1 MGSVSQSLFII
12 LVIVFLL
19 MSVHY
24 IINGIVLTKLS
35 KLKNEKSVF
44 LAWIPFIN
52 KYYLGKVVSNSL
64 FGIILFL
71 MDLLATIC
79 ILVLFD
85 FPLEILNSIYFL
97 NTQNS
102 VIILS
107 VTKLLEIV
115 FLLFGKT
122 QIKKLTNKKVE
133 DNFDKQVIDE
143 NGSSI
148 EILDLDSNTVTKEEK
163 KEARKAGIS
172 SIIILLPI
180 LLVSFY
186 LPELSKLIN
195 KTPTQD
201 VVTAPKKNIEY
212 YETQD
217 GLLEI
222 NNEKGHIIAKN
233 IRFYSFTKKTGN
245 IISNVYLPDK
255 SIDDASKLNVYIEL
269 YNSKRVVI
277 YRTKFNPGTKLN
289 RKVQSLYEINL
300 SDELYKEVVY
310 ASINILET
318 KDFNDLNDILVCTYK
333 TTENNYNLVTKV
345 TYNFSSNGLSN
356 YEVSKESI
364 KLKED
369 EIYSYKDE
377 FEKEA
382 ELLTGK
388 VTDLTFDEN
397 SLKYKLDLVSYT
409 DSEVKPLYILAT
421 TKREI
426 KLKEENSKWSCN

>member
-64 FGIILFL
+64 FGIILFF

-79 ILVLFD
+79 ILILFD
-85 FPLEILNSIYFL
+85 FPLKILNSIYFL

-102 VIILS
+102 IIILS

-115 FLLFGKT
+115 FLLFGKI

-143 NGSSI
+143 NGGSI
-148 EILDLDSNTVTKEEK
+148 EILDLDSNSITKEEK
-163 KEARKAGIS
+163 KEAKKAGIS

-180 LLVSFY
+180 LLVAFY

-201 VVTAPKKNIEY
+201 VVTVPKKNIEY

-409 DSEVKPLYILAT
+409 DSEVKPLYSLAT

>member
-64 FGIILFL
+64 FGIILFF

-79 ILVLFD
+79 ILILFD
-85 FPLEILNSIYFL
+85 FPLEILNSINFL

-102 VIILS
+102 IIILS

-115 FLLFGKT
+115 FLLFGKN

-148 EILDLDSNTVTKEEK
+148 EILDLDSNSITKEEK

-180 LLVSFY
+180 LLVAFY

-195 KTPTQD
+195 KAPTQD

-310 ASINILET
+310 VSINILET

-377 FEKEA
+377 FKKEA

-409 DSEVKPLYILAT
+409 NSEVKPLYSLAT

>member
-64 FGIILFL
+64 FGIILFF
-71 MDLLATIC
+71 MDLFATIC
-79 ILVLFD
+79 ILILFD
-85 FPLEILNSIYFL
+85 FPIKILNSINFL
-97 NTQNS
+97 NTQHLI
-102 VIILS
+102 IILS

-115 FLLFGKT
+115 FLLFGKI

-148 EILDLDSNTVTKEEK
+148 EILDLDSNSITKEEK
-163 KEARKAGIS
+163 KEAKKAGIS

-180 LLVSFY
+180 LLVAFY

-201 VVTAPKKNIEY
+201 VVTVPKKNIEY

-382 ELLTGK
+382 ELLAGK

-409 DSEVKPLYILAT
+409 DSEVKPLYSLAT

>member
-64 FGIILFL
+64 FGIILFF

-79 ILVLFD
+79 ILILFD
-85 FPLEILNSIYFL
+85 FPLEILNSINFL

-102 VIILS
+102 IIILS

-115 FLLFGKT
+115 FLLFGKI

-133 DNFDKQVIDE
+133 DNFDKQVIDD

-148 EILDLDSNTVTKEEK
+148 EILDLDSNSITKEEK
-163 KEARKAGIS
+163 KEAKKAGIS

-180 LLVSFY
+180 LLVAFY

-201 VVTAPKKNIEY
+201 VVTVPKKNIEY

-277 YRTKFNPGTKLN
+277 YRTKFKPGTKLN

-345 TYNFSSNGLSN
+345 TYNFSSNG
-356 YEVSKESI
+356 
-364 KLKED
+364 
-369 EIYSYKDE
+369 
-377 FEKEA
+377 
-382 ELLTGK
+382 K

-409 DSEVKPLYILAT
+409 DSEVKPLYSLAT

>member
-102 VIILS
+102 IIVLS

-115 FLLFGKT
+115 FLLFGKG

-148 EILDLDSNTVTKEEK
+148 EILDLDSNTITKEEK

-180 LLVSFY
+180 LLVAFY
-186 LPELSKLIN
+186 LPDLSKLIN

-277 YRTKFNPGTKLN
+277 YRTKFNPSTKLN
-289 RKVQSLYEINL
+289 RKVQGLYEISL

-409 DSEVKPLYILAT
+409 DSEVKPLYSLAT

>member
-1 MGSVSQSLFII
+1 
-12 LVIVFLL
+12 

-102 VIILS
+102 IIVLS

-115 FLLFGKT
+115 FLLFGKS

-143 NGSSI
+143 NGSSV
-148 EILDLDSNTVTKEEK
+148 EILDLDSNNITKEEK

-180 LLVSFY
+180 LLVAFY

-195 KTPTQD
+195 KTPTED

-277 YRTKFNPGTKLN
+277 YRTKFNPSTKLN
-289 RKVQSLYEINL
+289 RKVQGLYEISL

-318 KDFNDLNDILVCTYK
+318 KDFSDLNDILVCTYK
-333 TTENNYNLVTKV
+333 TTENNYNLVTKI

-382 ELLTGK
+382 EFLTGK
-388 VTDLTFDEN
+388 VIDLTFDEN

-409 DSEVKPLYILAT
+409 DSEVKPLYSLGT

>member
-64 FGIILFL
+64 FGIILFF

-79 ILVLFD
+79 ILILFD
-85 FPLEILNSIYFL
+85 FPSEILNSINFL

-102 VIILS
+102 IIILS

-115 FLLFGKT
+115 FLLFGKI
-122 QIKKLTNKKVE
+122 QIKKITNKKVE
-133 DNFDKQVIDE
+133 DNFDKQVIDD

-148 EILDLDSNTVTKEEK
+148 EILDLDSNSITKEEK
-163 KEARKAGIS
+163 KEAKKAGIS

-180 LLVSFY
+180 LLVAFY

-269 YNSKRVVI
+269 YNSKRVVV

-369 EIYSYKDE
+369 ESYSYKDE

-409 DSEVKPLYILAT
+409 DSEVKPLYSLAT

>member
-64 FGIILFL
+64 FGIILFF

-79 ILVLFD
+79 ILILFD
-85 FPLEILNSIYFL
+85 FPLEILNSINFL
-97 NTQNS
+97 NTQHLI
-102 VIILS
+102 IILS

-115 FLLFGKT
+115 FLLFGKI

-148 EILDLDSNTVTKEEK
+148 EILDLGSNSITKEEK

-180 LLVSFY
+180 LLVAFY

-222 NNEKGHIIAKN
+222 NNENGHIIAKN

-409 DSEVKPLYILAT
+409 DSEVKPLYSLAT

>member
-64 FGIILFL
+64 FGIILFF

-79 ILVLFD
+79 ILILFD
-85 FPLEILNSIYFL
+85 FPLKILNSINFL
-97 NTQNS
+97 NTQHLI
-102 VIILS
+102 IILS

-115 FLLFGKT
+115 FLLFGKN
-122 QIKKLTNKKVE
+122 QIKRLTNKKVE

-148 EILDLDSNTVTKEEK
+148 EILDLDSNSITKEEK
-163 KEARKAGIS
+163 KEAKKAGIS

-180 LLVSFY
+180 LLVAFY

-409 DSEVKPLYILAT
+409 DSEVKPLYSLAT

>member
-64 FGIILFL
+64 FGIILFF

-79 ILVLFD
+79 ILILFG
-85 FPLEILNSIYFL
+85 FPLEILNSINFL

-102 VIILS
+102 IIILS

-115 FLLFGKT
+115 FLLFGKI

-133 DNFDKQVIDE
+133 DNFDKQVIDD

-148 EILDLDSNTVTKEEK
+148 EILDLDSNSITKEEK
-163 KEARKAGIS
+163 KEAKKAGIS

-180 LLVSFY
+180 LLVAFY

-201 VVTAPKKNIEY
+201 VVTVPKKNIEY

-310 ASINILET
+310 AGINILET

-409 DSEVKPLYILAT
+409 DSEVKPLYSLAT

>member
-1 MGSVSQSLFII
+1 
-12 LVIVFLL
+12 

-64 FGIILFL
+64 FGIILFF

-79 ILVLFD
+79 ILILFD
-85 FPLEILNSIYFL
+85 FPLEILNSINFL
-97 NTQNS
+97 NTQHLI
-102 VIILS
+102 IILS

-115 FLLFGKT
+115 FLLFGKI

-148 EILDLDSNTVTKEEK
+148 EILDLDSNSITKEEK
-163 KEARKAGIS
+163 KEAKKAGIS

-180 LLVSFY
+180 LLVAFY

-333 TTENNYNLVTKV
+333 TTENNYNLVTKITLV
-345 TYNFSSNGLSN
+345 AMVFLIM
-356 YEVSKESI
+356 KFQ
-364 KLKED
+364 K
-369 EIYSYKDE
+369 
-377 FEKEA
+377 
-382 ELLTGK
+382 K
-388 VTDLTFDEN
+388 V
-397 SLKYKLDLVSYT
+397 
-409 DSEVKPLYILAT
+409 
-421 TKREI
+421 
-426 KLKEENSKWSCN
+426 

>member
-64 FGIILFL
+64 FGIILFF

-79 ILVLFD
+79 ILILFD
-85 FPLEILNSIYFL
+85 FPLEILNSINFL
-97 NTQNS
+97 NTQHLI
-102 VIILS
+102 IILS

-115 FLLFGKT
+115 FLLFGKI

-148 EILDLDSNTVTKEEK
+148 EILDLDSNSITKEEK
-163 KEARKAGIS
+163 KEAKKAGIS

-180 LLVSFY
+180 LLVAFY

-195 KTPTQD
+195 KTPAQD
-201 VVTAPKKNIEY
+201 VVTAPKKNIDY

-382 ELLTGK
+382 
-388 VTDLTFDEN
+388 

-409 DSEVKPLYILAT
+409 DSEVKPLYSLAT

>member
-64 FGIILFL
+64 FGIILFF

-79 ILVLFD
+79 ILILFD
-85 FPLEILNSIYFL
+85 FPLEILNSINFL

-102 VIILS
+102 IIILS

-115 FLLFGKT
+115 FLLFGKI

-148 EILDLDSNTVTKEEK
+148 EILDLDSNSITKEEK
-163 KEARKAGIS
+163 KEAKKAGIS

-180 LLVSFY
+180 LLVAFY

-195 KTPTQD
+195 KAPAQD
-201 VVTAPKKNIEY
+201 VVTSPKKNIEY

-217 GLLEI
+217 
-222 NNEKGHIIAKN
+222 
-233 IRFYSFTKKTGN
+233 
-245 IISNVYLPDK
+245 
-255 SIDDASKLNVYIEL
+255 
-269 YNSKRVVI
+269 
-277 YRTKFNPGTKLN
+277 
-289 RKVQSLYEINL
+289 
-300 SDELYKEVVY
+300 
-310 ASINILET
+310 
-318 KDFNDLNDILVCTYK
+318 
-333 TTENNYNLVTKV
+333 EN
-345 TYNFSSNGLSN
+345 
-356 YEVSKESI
+356 
-364 KLKED
+364 
-369 EIYSYKDE
+369 
-377 FEKEA
+377 
-382 ELLTGK
+382 
-388 VTDLTFDEN
+388 
-397 SLKYKLDLVSYT
+397 
-409 DSEVKPLYILAT
+409 
-421 TKREI
+421 
-426 KLKEENSKWSCN
+426 

>member
-64 FGIILFL
+64 FGIILFF

-79 ILVLFD
+79 ILILFD

-97 NTQNS
+97 NAQHS

-115 FLLFGKT
+115 FLLFGKI

-148 EILDLDSNTVTKEEK
+148 EILDLGSNSITKEEK

-180 LLVSFY
+180 LLVAFY

-318 KDFNDLNDILVCTYK
+318 NDFNDLNDILVCTYK

-369 EIYSYKDE
+369 EIYSYKGE

-409 DSEVKPLYILAT
+409 DSEVKPLYSLAT